1 MPSSISVLKKMLQTG
16 VAGMALLLCFTAH
29 AGGWALT
36 DQHGKQFTQFDSQGK
51 WVLVNFWAPW
61 CPSCLQEMPDLVS
74 LQQRHR
80 SLQIIGVAIMY
91 RSRKDVDKI
100 KDKVH
105 LNYPVVMGNEDIAS
119 NFGSIR
125 GLPTSYLY
133 APDGKLIRKIEG
145 TVPIANIESQLVSKK
160 IIVAQ

>member
-1 MPSSISVLKKMLQTG
+1 VLKRVVQVG
-16 VAGMALLLCFTAH
+16 AAGMALLLSLSAY
-29 AGGWALT
+29 AGGWSLT
-36 DQHGKQFTQFDSQGK
+36 DQQGEHYTQSDSHGK

-61 CPSCLQEMPDLVS
+61 CPSCLQEMPNLVS
-74 LQQRHR
+74 LQQRHP

-91 RSRKDVDKI
+91 RSRQNVDNI
-100 KDKVH
+100 KNKFR

-119 NFGSIR
+119 DLGSIR

-145 TVPIANIESQLVSKK
+145 TVPIANIEKQLVLKK
-160 IIVAQ
+160 ITDAQ